1 MGREF
6 QKKESARLRRQN
18 RRNVPAM
25 TAILPTACK
34 GLHLTLSVGLL
45 LACAANAALVCV
57 WL

>member
-1 MGREF
+1 
-6 QKKESARLRRQN
+6 
-18 RRNVPAM
+18 M